1 MDDKPVQRRKAKT
14 RQDILDAAYAMIV
27 ARGVEGLSMRA
38 IADEIDY
45 SPTALYRY
53 FESKDALLDAVRG
66 QCFERL
72 NAALFSAM
80 QGAASPTEQLV
91 AAGLT
96 YITYARQYPTDY
108 HLMFYLPPSATTQDE
123 NRAVAMAA
131 LLHLVRY
138 GIETGVIIP
147 RPDFGEWAITYQ
159 CWATVHGLAMLQTT
173 VMQDDQATIAEV
185 AEPILRQVI
194 AGFARPT

>member
-14 RQDILDAAYAMIV
+14 RQDILDAAYAMIIE
-27 ARGVEGLSMRA
+27 RGVEGLSIRA

-53 FESKDALLDAVRG
+53 FESKDALVDAVRG

-72 NAALFSAM
+72 NQALFTAL
-80 QGAASPTEQLV
+80 QAPTTPTEQLL

-96 YITYARQYPTDY
+96 YISYAHQHPTDY
-108 HLMFYLPPSATTQDE
+108 HLMFFLPPSASTQDD

-173 VMQDDQATIAEV
+173 VMQDDQPTIAEV

-194 AGFARPT
+194 LGFARPA